1 MGYSK
6 RVMADIISE
15 KLGISKRTGYQFLSE
30 VLDMIAD
37 DIVYTGKSQF
47 RGFGK
52 FHVTTRPAQT
62 VQHPETGETI
72 QIPRKKIVQFKT
84 SEVIKRRLNP
94 ED

>member
-6 RVMADIISE
+6 KVMAEIISR
-15 KLGISKRTGYQFLSE
+15 KLNISKRTGYKFLCE

-52 FHVTTRPAQT
+52 FHTTIRPPQT
-62 VQHPETGETI
+62 IQHPETGETLH
-72 QIPRKKIVQFKT
+72 IPEKKIIQFKT
-84 SEVIKRRLNP
+84 SEVLKKRLNP